1 MEAGRIN
8 ALVRWWQDRLVA
20 RLAGGSR
27 FAPSQ
32 FSRQRVLVASLQAE
46 NRKIRP
52 EMAVLRPE
60 TRPDGPG
67 LTGNSVFRPD
77 PAKLTLPGPVRATF
91 GHFRGRL
98 SCHVMSSHL
107 ISCHVMSC
115 HVMSCH
121 VMSCDVM

>member
-1 MEAGRIN
+1 MFR
-8 ALVRWWQDRLVA
+8 
-20 RLAGGSR
+20 
-27 FAPSQ
+27 
-32 FSRQRVLVASLQAE
+32 RQRVLVASLQAE

-67 LTGNSVFRPD
+67 RSGNSVFRPD

-98 SCHVMSSHL
+98 SCHTQGQNGSFLMYVECQPRLALSFTL
-107 ISCHVMSC
+107 AFPLGPGEGGNAK
-115 HVMSCH
+115 
-121 VMSCDVM
+121 